1 MFMDEV
7 TSAGAMPVLEA
18 TMRFAGARNRI
29 LAHNI
34 ANLDTPDF
42 RPLDVSTSGFQAQ
55 LRKAVE
61 ERRARS
67 GGGHGDSS
75 SLDIKETREVQFSPT
90 GEVTLRPATASG
102 NILFHDRN
110 NRDLER
116 TVQDLVENVG
126 VYRVASDL
134 LRSKYETL
142 KLAMTER

>member
-1 MFMDEV
+1 MIDDV
-7 TSAGAMPVLEA
+7 TSSGAMPVLEA

-42 RPLDVSTSGFQAQ
+42 RPMDVSTTGFQAQ

-67 GGGHGDSS
+67 GGAHGALGIPDS
-75 SLDIKETREVQFSPT
+75 REVQFS
-90 GEVTLRPATASG
+90 ASG
-102 NILFHDRN
+102 NIQLKPRTSSSNILFHDRN
-110 NRDLER
+110 NRDLEKS
-116 TVQDLVENVG
+116 VQAIVENVG
-126 VYRVASDL
+126 VFRVASDL

-142 KLAMTER
+142 RIAMTER

>member
-1 MFMDEV
+1 MIDDV
-7 TSAGAMPVLEA
+7 TSSGAMPVLEA

-42 RPLDVSTSGFQAQ
+42 RPMDVSPTGFQAQ

-67 GGGHGDSS
+67 GGSHGSLGIQDS
-75 SLDIKETREVQFSPT
+75 REVQFSPS
-90 GEVTLRPATASG
+90 GNIQLRPRTSSS

-110 NRDLER
+110 NRDLEKS
-116 TVQDLVENVG
+116 VQAIVENVG
-126 VYRVASDL
+126 VFRVASDL

-142 KLAMTER
+142 RIAMTER

>member
-1 MFMDEV
+1 MMIDDV
-7 TSAGAMPVLEA
+7 TSSGAMPVLEA

-42 RPLDVSTSGFQAQ
+42 RPMDVSPTGFQAQ

-67 GGGHGDSS
+67 GGAHGGLS
-75 SLDIKETREVQFSPT
+75 SLGIQDSREVQFSP
-90 GEVTLRPATASG
+90 SG
-102 NILFHDRN
+102 NIQLKPRTSSSNILFHDRN
-110 NRDLER
+110 NRDLEKS
-116 TVQDLVENVG
+116 VQSIVENVG
-126 VYRVASDL
+126 VFRVASDL

-142 KLAMTER
+142 RIAMTER